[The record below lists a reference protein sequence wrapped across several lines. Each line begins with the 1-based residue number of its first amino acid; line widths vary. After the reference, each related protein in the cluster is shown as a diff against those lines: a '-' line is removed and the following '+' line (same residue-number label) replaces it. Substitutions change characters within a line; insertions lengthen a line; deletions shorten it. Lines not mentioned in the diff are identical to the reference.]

1 MRYFIKYLK
10 TICPLKKFLVCFC
23 FLLVAAFADK
33 AVAARSD
40 TQIQTAASLM
50 IEALEPISAS
60 GDVIV
65 IQSDGTA
72 FIIKSGGTK
81 IIIKS

>member
-1 MRYFIKYLK
+1 MCYCIKYLK
-10 TICPLKKFLVCFC
+10 TICLMKRFLVCFC

-50 IEALEPISAS
+50 IEALEPISDS
-60 GDVIV
+60 GDVII
-65 IQSDGTA
+65 IQSDGTVI
-72 FIIKSGGTK
+72 IIKSDGTK